1 MEDIIIET
9 VTQCTKEEMMTYA
22 AAGMFIAIQAF
33 SLAILGYFIY
43 KAVKLYIGYRDRKE
57 KK

>member
-1 MEDIIIET
+1 MNVTTPFQTPCINEMLGGALAGGYLVIE
-9 VTQCTKEEMMTYA
+9 
-22 AAGMFIAIQAF
+22 AF